1 MNLYLDDLRETPNGW
16 HRVYTAKEAIDF
28 LSENWSRVHQV
39 SLDHDLGEDET
50 VVGNGNQVLVWMEEY
65 IATHQPATMP
75 QIFVHS
81 ANSSARNKMI
91 AGIES
96 CYRICTQNWE
106 RSYEENRKAP
116 T

>member
-1 MNLYLDDLRETPNGW
+1 MNLYLDDIRETPNGW
-16 HRVYTAKEAIDF
+16 HRVYTAKEAIQF
-28 LSENWSRVHQV
+28 LSENWSKVHRV

-50 VVGNGNQVLVWMEEY
+50 VVGNGNQVLVWIEEY

-75 QIFVHS
+75 TIVVHS
-81 ANSSARNKMI
+81 ANPAAQTKMQ

-96 CYRICTQNWE
+96 CYRICTQNW
-106 RSYEENRKAP
+106 RSHEENRKTP